1 MVSVSSGWIEAHTK
15 TLLPETFLEITY
27 FATEPGLQRDA
38 TASANDEASFSETND
53 SVNGET
59 KDTEQYGTLE
69 HGLWGLDGNFTYFDE
84 SPEDPGYVSD
94 AISDASGGFTANP
107 VITIELGSLHTELIP
122 GLTIT
127 WSKVYNQ
134 WASEFRVSAW
144 AGSSLVAQATVT
156 GNLSPVSPVW
166 LDMERYNR
174 ITIEI
179 LKWSHPNQRARCL
192 EIFLGLQNVYTKGD
206 LMNFSHSQSVDLLS
220 AALPKNEITFHL
232 RNDDN
237 RWNPDNPSGAEQYLL
252 SRQEVRLRYG
262 MTVDGKTEW
271 IKGGTFWL
279 SDWSTP
285 SNGMEATFTARDAL
299 VFMNEAYAGP
309 KSGTLYSIIE
319 AAFVQA
325 NLPVLDD
332 GSPRYVIDDSLKSY
346 STSFTGDYTMDQ
358 VVQMAA
364 HAGNCTIHQD
374 RDGAMRVEPWKESY
388 SGLIIEPRISYN
400 HPEYTISKPLKAV
413 SVGYGDNKLRA
424 VVPTTEGIGE
434 VQTVDNEFVRT
445 ASDAI
450 RVGQHTADLL
460 VNRKVIS
467 GEFRA
472 DVRVDVLDNVI
483 VTSKYASNII
493 ALTEVSYST
502 TGGAIRGK
510 YTGRVVS
517 IDLKPSDRRLG
528 EFYVGEV

>member
-1 MVSVSSGWIEAHTK
+1 MIPVSNGWIDAHTK

-27 FATEPGLQRDA
+27 FATEPGLQHD
-38 TASANDEASFSETND
+38 ASATGSGEAYFSKTND
-53 SVNGET
+53 AVNGET
-59 KDTEQYGTLE
+59 KTPEPYGTLE
-69 HGLWGLDGNFTYFDE
+69 HGLWGLDGSFNYFDGA
-84 SPEDPGYVSD
+84 PIDPGYVSD
-94 AISDASGGFTANP
+94 AFSDDLGSFSSVPT
-107 VITIELGSLHTELIP
+107 ITIKLGTLHTELIP

-134 WASEFRVSAW
+134 WATTFRVSAW
-144 AGSSLVAQATVT
+144 ADSILVAQKTVE
-156 GNLSPVSPVW
+156 GNHSPVSSVW
-166 LDMERYNR
+166 LDMQRYNK

-179 LKWSHPNQRARCL
+179 LGWSHPNVRARCL
-192 EIFLGLQNVYTKGD
+192 EVFLGLQNVYTKGD

-262 MTVDGKTEW
+262 MTVDGETEW

-279 SDWSTP
+279 SDWNTP
-285 SNGMEATFTARDAL
+285 SNGLEATFTARDAL
-299 VFMNEAYAGP
+299 VFMNETYTGP
-309 KSGTLYSIIE
+309 KNGTLYAIIE

-325 NLPVLDD
+325 ALPILDD
-332 GSPRYVIDDSLKSY
+332 GSPRYLIDESLKKY
-346 STSFTGDYTMDQ
+346 TTSFSKDYTMDQ

-374 RDGAMRVEPWKESY
+374 RDGVVRVEPWSERY
-388 SGLIIEPRISYN
+388 SGFMIEPRISYN
-400 HPEYTISKPLKAV
+400 HPEYMISKPLKIV
-413 SVGYGDNKLRA
+413 SVGYGDDDLR
-424 VVPTTEGIGE
+424 VSVPTAGGVGE

-445 ASDAI
+445 QGDAI
-450 RVGQHTADLL
+450 RVGQHAADLL

-472 DVRVDVLDNVI
+472 DVRMDVLDNVI

-493 ALTEVSYST
+493 AVTEVDYST

-517 IDLKPSDRRLG
+517 IDLKPSDRRSG

>member
-1 MVSVSSGWIEAHTK
+1 MIPVSSGWIDAHTK
-15 TLLPETFLEITY
+15 TLLPEMFLELTY

-38 TASANDEASFSETND
+38 SASANDEAYFSKTNA

-59 KDTEQYGTLE
+59 KETEQYGTLE

-84 SPEDPGYVSD
+84 TPVDPGYVSD
-94 AISDASGGFTANP
+94 AISDASGVFSSVP
-107 VITIELGSLHTELIP
+107 VITITLGSLHTELVP

-127 WSKVYNQ
+127 WSKIYNQ
-134 WASEFRVSAW
+134 WATDFRVSAW
-144 AGSSLVAQATVT
+144 AGSSLVAQTTIT
-156 GNLSPVSPVW
+156 GNASPVSSVW
-166 LDMERYNR
+166 LDMQRYNR

-192 EIFLGLQNVYTKGD
+192 EVFLGLQNVYTKGD
-206 LMNFSHSQSVDLLS
+206 LMSFSHSQSADLLS
-220 AALPKNEITFHL
+220 AALPKSEITFHL

-237 RWNPDNPSGAEQYLL
+237 RWNPDNPSGVEQYLL

-262 MTVDGKTEW
+262 MNVDGKIEW
-271 IKGGTFWL
+271 IKGGTYWL

-299 VFMNEAYAGP
+299 VFMNEAYTGP
-309 KSGTLYSIIE
+309 KNGTLYSIIE
-319 AAFVQA
+319 AAFTQA
-325 NLPVLDD
+325 TLPALDD
-332 GSPRYVIDDSLKSY
+332 GSPRYVIDGSLKSY
-346 STSFTGDYTMDQ
+346 TTSFTDDYTMEQ

-374 RDGAMRVEPWKESY
+374 RDGVVRVEPWRETY
-388 SGLIIEPRISYN
+388 CGFIIEPRTSYN

-413 SVGYGDNKLRA
+413 SVGYGDDNLRA
-424 VVPTTEGIGE
+424 VVPTDEGAGE
-434 VQTVDNEFVRT
+434 VQTVDSKFLRT
-445 ASDAI
+445 ESDAL
-450 RVGQHTADLL
+450 RVGKHTAELL

-472 DVRVDVLDNVI
+472 DVRLDVLDNII
-483 VTSKYASNII
+483 VTSKYASNVI
-493 ALTEVSYST
+493 AVTEVNYST

-517 IDLKPSDRRLG
+517 ISLTPSDRRSG
-528 EFYVGEV
+528 EFYAGEV